1 MPWTKAQDYQLCHR
15 LYDMGVEDESEVVW
29 RDLWQEDPMWQQYWT
44 PDRLRTRWM
53 MLKRRVLDERK
64 LDMDAILE
72 SLLNSLP
79 KPPDDVMVQSD
90 SEISE

>member
-1 MPWTKAQDYQLCHR
+1 MARGSL
-15 LYDMGVEDESEVVW
+15 
-29 RDLWQEDPMWQQYWT
+29 WQQYWT

-53 MLKRRVLDERK
+53 MLKRRVLNERK